1 MVLSFW
7 EKFWYSVAVVVGFV
21 GVVFGLIF
29 LIRKS
34 LPPPRTISVVKLQ
47 VALGGVA
54 AAKLFQKDL
63 NKIAER
69 VEGSSP
75 RWYKFI
81 LTDSDSWN
89 DHFNK
94 ISLDERSKFDEE
106 TLSNLEGIKRKK
118 EYSTKTDGSKNEYIV
133 LTILVAADGK
143 LDFPEVIGSA
153 ADLEV
158 SLAKLYSTP
167 QTDLEGV
174 HVLWAP
180 QDEDDVLSKERMQK
194 DYPYLKPLSNKA
206 DDQNSTHESVGTAAS
221 PPPPPVTVNPYARF
235 CSNVALASGVIGAL
249 FLIARFCPSTHVIK
263 LQVALRGNAAVKSLQ
278 KDLNKIAERTDD
290 SNERW
295 YKFILTETISSL
307 RCHKDCCISTSLT
320 VDVKYSIDWKDHFEK
335 ISMEERSKFDEET
348 LSNLQGIKRKK
359 VYSKKTD
366 GSKNEYIVL
375 TILVAA
381 NGILDFP
388 QVIRSV
394 ADLETALAK
403 LNSTPETDLWGMHV
417 LWAPQ
422 DEDDILSAE
431 RIQKDYPYQK
441 PLSSL

>member
-295 YKFILTETISSL
+295 YKNHIFIALPQRL
-307 RCHKDCCISTSLT
+307 LHLYKLNN
-320 VDVKYSIDWKDHFEK
+320 WKDHFEK

>member
-295 YKFILTETISSL
+295 YKFILTGNANSKFL
-307 RCHKDCCISTSLT
+307 Q
-320 VDVKYSIDWKDHFEK
+320 SIESDHFEK